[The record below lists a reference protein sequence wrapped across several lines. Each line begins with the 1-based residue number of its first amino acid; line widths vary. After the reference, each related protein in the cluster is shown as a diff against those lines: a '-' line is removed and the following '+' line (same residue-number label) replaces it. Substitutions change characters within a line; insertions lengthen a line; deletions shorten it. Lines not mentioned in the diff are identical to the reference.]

1 MLELLAKQESNYNQV
16 TQQMFKAGGM
26 LGRNEIF
33 ELNTVKLYV
42 CVSIR
47 GLKFRNWFAFP
58 RFSGGVNGMFF
69 LIFFFFVCLMV
80 MEKLESQ
87 LVF

>member
-1 MLELLAKQESNYNQV
+1 MLELLAKQETNYNQV

-26 LGRNEIF
+26 LGRNEVF

-47 GLKFRNWFAFP
+47 GPKFRNWFAFP
-58 RFSGGVNGMFF
+58 RFRGGDNGMFF
-69 LIFFFFVCLMV
+69 LICIFFFGLMV